1 MNLIARVI
9 GQSAGILGRWLLPAL
24 ALLTAPGAR
33 ADTYV
38 LGVTP
43 QFERRQ
49 LFAIWTPILNELSK
63 RTGHSFQ
70 LATAPNIREYERQY
84 NSGTYDLAYMNPY
97 LAVANPQGY
106 QPILRDANPI
116 RGILVV
122 RKDSPVL
129 SVNDLQGKEIAFP
142 APNAIGASLLI
153 RAELTRKYKVDF
165 TPRYVQS
172 HTATYINVVQGL
184 AAAGGGVQKTFDEQK
199 DAVRDQL
206 RVIYTTAPV
215 PSLPIAAHPRLPAAV
230 RERIRD
236 AFLALAATPEGATLL
251 KEVPIG
257 RLAATSLQDYEP
269 LRELGLQDFFVAE
282 P

>member
-1 MNLIARVI
+1 MTRH
-9 GQSAGILGRWLLPAL
+9 LLL
-24 ALLTAPGAR
+24 ACLFLATACAW

-49 LFAIWTPILNELSK
+49 LFAIWTPILNELSQ
-63 RTGHSFQ
+63 RTGHNFQ
-70 LATAPNIREYERQY
+70 LATTPNIRAFEHQY
-84 NSGTYDLAYMNPY
+84 NSGVYDLAYMNPY

-122 RKDSPVL
+122 RKDSPIQ
-129 SVNDLQGKEIAFP
+129 SVADLAGKEIVFP

-153 RAELTRKYKVDF
+153 RAELTRKFKVSF

-172 HTATYINVVQGL
+172 HTATYLNVAQGL

-199 DAVRDQL
+199 EAVRDQL
-206 RVIYTTAPV
+206 RIIYTTTPV
-215 PSLPIAAHPRLPAAV
+215 PSLPVAAHPRLPAAA
-230 RERIRD
+230 RDAIRD
-236 AFLALAATPEGATLL
+236 AFLALAATPEGAALL
-251 KEVPIG
+251 KEVPIN
-257 RLAATSLQDYEP
+257 RLTATTMKDYES
-269 LRELGLQDFFVAE
+269 LRELGLQEFFVAE

>member
-1 MNLIARVI
+1 MKR
-9 GQSAGILGRWLLPAL
+9 LLL
-24 ALLTAPGAR
+24 LVGALLAAGAAW

-49 LFAIWTPILNELSK
+49 LFAIWTPILNELNK
-63 RTGHSFQ
+63 RTGHNFQ
-70 LATAPNIREYERQY
+70 LATAPNIRDYERQY
-84 NSGTYDLAYMNPY
+84 NSGAYDLAYMNPY

-122 RKDSPVL
+122 RKDSPVQ
-129 SVNDLQGKEIAFP
+129 SVADLAGKEIAFP

-153 RAELTRKYKVDF
+153 RAELARKFKVDF

-172 HTATYINVVQGL
+172 HTATYLNVAQGL
-184 AAAGGGVQKTFDEQK
+184 AAAGGGVQKTLDEQK
-199 DAVRDQL
+199 EAVKEQL
-206 RVIYTTAPV
+206 RVIYTTTPV
-215 PSLPIAAHPRLPAAV
+215 PSLPIAIHPRLPVAA
-230 RERIRD
+230 REAIRD
-236 AFLALAATPEGATLL
+236 AFLALAATPDGAALL
-251 KEVPIG
+251 KEVPIN
-257 RLAATSLQDYEP
+257 RLTATAMKDYEP
-269 LRELGLQDFFVAE
+269 LRELGLQEFFVAE